1 MNTILIVDDETQIVE
16 ILEDFLV
23 PKGFKIEKAYNGR
36 EGLEILEKDTPV
48 DLIILDEK
56 MPEVSGSGFREGLK
70 ELGKNIPVIVLTGSV
85 GIGQKEH
92 HDSKDIKHLLFKP
105 VRLSELLDLMKKI
118 LAS

>member
-23 PKGFKIEKAYNGR
+23 PKGFKVEKAHNGR
-36 EGLEILEKDTPV
+36 EGLEILGKDTPV

-56 MPEVSGSGFREGLK
+56 MPEVGGSGFREGLK
-70 ELGKNIPVIVLTGSV
+70 ELGKNTPVIVLTGSI

-92 HDSKDIKHLLFKP
+92 PDSKEIEHLLFKP
-105 VRLSELLDLMKKI
+105 VRLSELLDLINKI